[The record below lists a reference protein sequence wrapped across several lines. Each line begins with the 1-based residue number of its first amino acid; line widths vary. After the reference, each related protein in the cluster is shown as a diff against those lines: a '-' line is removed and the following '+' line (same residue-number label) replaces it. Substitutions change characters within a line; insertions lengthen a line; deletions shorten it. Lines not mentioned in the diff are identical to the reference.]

1 MSNAFFSLF
10 FLYKPFLQIEMQD
23 HFLPQQEFQEI
34 DERIDVHDYFSRTE
48 QKPLQS
54 PDLMKYLYMAQVLRT
69 RNSPGSNG
77 FFEDYMFKEQ
87 VVASQQKAIED
98 SNTL

>member
-1 MSNAFFSLF
+1 
-10 FLYKPFLQIEMQD
+10 MQEQ
-23 HFLPQQEFQEI
+23 FLPQTELQEI
-34 DERIDVHDYFSRTE
+34 DERIDVHDYFTHAE

-54 PDLMKYLYMAQVLRT
+54 PDLMKYLYMAQLLRN

-87 VVASQQKAIED
+87 VVASQQKAIDE
-98 SNTL
+98 SIAL